1 MPSGRRQVM
10 TRTGTAGI
18 SFLLTE
24 VSAIMIPTLQMGK
37 PWLRETTC
45 PERQRLKPQ
54 MLNLR

>member
-1 MPSGRRQVM
+1 M